1 MERQR
6 QVFFHCAATVSGLGL
21 SLLALLLAL
30 VFLVDGFANPQR
42 QFALINYVFAA
53 LGLCF
58 SCLIF
63 AMSRTYDRVCCGL
76 PMANQGIGK
85 RLGWY
90 LTALYAVLIG
100 LLALGAAGI
109 GARLL
114 QGQHIFG

>member
-6 QVFFHCAATVSGLGL
+6 QVFFHCAASASGLGL
-21 SLLALLLAL
+21 SLLALLLSLA
-30 VFLVDGFANPQR
+30 FLGDGLANPQR
-42 QFALINYVFAA
+42 QFVLINYVFAA

-63 AMSRTYDRVCCGL
+63 AMNRTYERVCCAL
-76 PMANQGIGK
+76 PIASQRIGK

-90 LTALYAVLIG
+90 LTALYAILIG